1 MARRK
6 TKKQKKQTDNKVNQN
21 SINLEEVVLESISKD
36 TSDKSKKI
44 KTTIFSQ
51 SQVKLLYKDLLK
63 TAVVTLV
70 VFIVLL
76 SIFMYMR

>member
-1 MARRK
+1 MARKK
-6 TKKQKKQTDNKVNQN
+6 TKKQKKKADSRVNEI
-21 SINLEEVVLESISKD
+21 SINLEEVVSDLLI
-36 TSDKSKKI
+36 TSSKSKKN
-44 KTTIFSQ
+44 KTTFFSE

-76 SIFMYMR
+76 LIFVYMR